1 MAMTV
6 TYVDRQKN
14 RKTLSP
20 ELTSYVLPDSG
31 KLMIREIASS
41 HLQIGNDIANEDTAF
56 PEVHHPSGRR
66 RRPQGE

>member
-14 RKTLSP
+14 KKTLSP

-31 KLMIREIASS
+31 KLLIREIASS
-41 HLQIGNDIANEDTAF
+41 HIYINGDSNEQENKTISF
-56 PEVHHPSGRR
+56 KERT
-66 RRPQGE
+66 QY

>member
-14 RKTLSP
+14 RKILLP

-31 KLMIREIASS
+31 KLMIDRKS
-41 HLQIGNDIANEDTAF
+41 
-56 PEVHHPSGRR
+56 VV
-66 RRPQGE
+66 